1 MSDDAV
7 QLEKRI
13 RFALSILGESNSHHE
28 FEALCLGM
36 ARRRITSNL
45 LPATGPV
52 KAAGTKAGTPK
63 ATGATFTGSCPARP
77 CSRPWRPPSGW

>member
-13 RFALSILGESNSHHE
+13 CFALRILGESKSHHE
-28 FEALCLGM
+28 FEAQRLGT

-45 LPATGPV
+45 LPATGAV

-63 ATGATFTGSCPARP
+63 ATGATFTGSRPARP
-77 CSRPWRPPSGW
+77 CSRTWPPPSGW